1 MGHCHSGGQAWA
13 AAGFV
18 DTLLRCEDET
28 GDGYGKETAIRFCR
42 IGGQADR
49 TTMLCAL
56 TEKA

>member
-28 GDGYGKETAIRFCR
+28 GDGYGKETVLSHWRSSRPYDYAVRF
-42 IGGQADR
+42 D
-49 TTMLCAL
+49 
-56 TEKA
+56 